1 MGANRLFVFPFEI
14 EAQRTS
20 YKWYYLPNKEIKTY
34 NVMINGQIFFDQSI
48 RNNLITFDNIRKTAT
63 GQGYDYT
70 TGCLRDYIYFKNCY
84 KMIDLR
90 AHQAADA
97 NPKAIQ

>member
-1 MGANRLFVFPFEI
+1 MGANRLFVFPFEN

-20 YKWYYLPNKEIKTY
+20 YKWYYLPNKEIETY

-84 KMIDLR
+84 KMIDLS

>member
-1 MGANRLFVFPFEI
+1 MGANRLFVFPFEN

-84 KMIDLR
+84 KMIDLS